1 LLTDKAVSTI
11 SEPAHIEADRDRQ
24 TDRQT
29 DRNVD
34 SNTSHSS
41 RKQSN
46 YHYSHSLVATTG
58 STWDAS
64 RFGWGSSG
72 VARISCEEGHK
83 MASK

>member
-1 LLTDKAVSTI
+1 MLTDNAVSTI
-11 SEPAHIEADRDRQ
+11 SEPAHREADRQIDRQ
-24 TDRQT
+24 TDRH
-29 DRNVD
+29 VD
-34 SNTSHSS
+34 SNTSHPSM
-41 RKQSN
+41 KQSN

-72 VARISCEEGHK
+72 VARIWCEEGHK